1 MPEHDDLTPGEVA
14 SLTQKKR
21 ADQQAA
27 VLAKM
32 GVPFRFGGG
41 IVSVRRAVA
50 QELPQWLA
58 KMNTARPRL
67 DLIR

>member
-1 MPEHDDLTPGEVA
+1 MTDQSDLTPAEVA
-14 SLTQKKR
+14 DLTKQKR
-21 ADQQAA
+21 ADRQAA
-27 VLAKM
+27 ALAKM

-58 KMNTARPRL
+58 KMNTSRPRL